1 MHAQHDILTYAL
13 YPPTI
18 TPLTL
23 TSATQLDN
31 HHRAALTRQST
42 PRLRRALATAFMAR
56 RDPSS

>member
-1 MHAQHDILTYAL
+1 MRAQHDVLTYAL

-23 TSATQLDN
+23 TTATRLDN
-31 HHRAALTRQST
+31 HHRATLARPAT
-42 PRLRRALATAFMAR
+42 PRLRRAITTAFTAL